1 MSDQANAAATATAG
15 YPEELELFLAGAWT
29 PAEGRK
35 TVAVHNPADASE
47 LARLPLATDDDVDA
61 AVAAAQAAW
70 PGWKEQLPEKRG
82 AVMRGAAALL
92 RERAAETATLATLEQ
107 GKARTEMLAEV
118 QLAAAILDWYA
129 EEGRRA
135 YGRVLTQRAPGT
147 RISVVRE
154 PVGVVAAFAP
164 WNFPVVNPVRKAAA
178 ALAAGC
184 TCVLKPA
191 EQTPASALA
200 VARALADAGLPEGAL
215 SVLFG
220 NPPQISK
227 RLLSSP
233 LVRAITFTGSTAVGR
248 QLAELASRHLQ
259 RTTMELGGHAP
270 AIVLEDADLDLAAA
284 HSAYAKLRNAGQ
296 ICVSPTR
303 FYVEEKAFDRFL
315 EVFTATVAT
324 LPVGPGMEE
333 STYVGPLA
341 HERRPAA
348 VASLVD
354 DALERGASAVCGG
367 KAPEGP
373 GWFYEPTVLVDVPEG
388 ARIMNEEPFGPV
400 ATVAAV
406 ADLEEALERAN
417 RLPFGLAAYAFSG
430 GLVNGRRLGEGLEAG
445 IVGLNTFA
453 VATPEAP
460 FGGVKESGHGSE
472 EGIEGLDGFL
482 STKTLHEA

>member
-1 MSDQANAAATATAG
+1 MSDQTTTAAATAA
-15 YPEELELFLAGAWT
+15 YPSELELFLAGAWT

-35 TVAVHNPADASE
+35 TVPVHNPADAGE
-47 LARLPLATDDDVDA
+47 LARLPLATDEDVDA

-70 PGWKEQLPEKRG
+70 KGWREQLPEQRG
-82 AVMRGAAALL
+82 AVLRGAAALL
-92 RERAAETATLATLEQ
+92 RERAGEVATLATLEQ
-107 GKARTEMLAEV
+107 GKPRTEMLGEV
-118 QLAAAILDWYA
+118 ELAAAILEWYA

-135 YGRVLTQRAPGT
+135 YGRVLTQRSPGS

-184 TCVLKPA
+184 TCVMKPA

-200 VARALADAGLPEGAL
+200 VARALADAGLPDGAL

-227 RLLSSP
+227 RLLGSP
-233 LVRAITFTGSTAVGR
+233 LVRAITFTGSTSVGR
-248 QLAELASRHLQ
+248 QLAELASRHVQ

-270 AIVLEDADLDLAAA
+270 VVVLDDADLDVAAA

-303 FYVEEKAFDRFL
+303 FYVQEKAFDRFL
-315 EVFTATVAT
+315 EVFAGTVGT
-324 LPVGPGMEE
+324 LPVGSGMEE
-333 STYVGPLA
+333 GTYVGPLA

-348 VASLVD
+348 VASLVE
-354 DALERGASAVCGG
+354 DALERGATAVCGARG
-367 KAPEGP
+367 PERE
-373 GWFYEPTVLVDVPEG
+373 GWFYEPTILVDVPES

-400 ATVAAV
+400 ATVTPV
-406 ADLEEALERAN
+406 ADLDEALEHAN
-417 RLPFGLAAYAFSG
+417 RLPYGLAAYAFSG
-430 GLVNGRRLGEGLEAG
+430 GLANGRRLGEGLEAG
-445 IVGLNTFA
+445 IVGLNTYA

-482 STKTLHEA
+482 ATKTLHEA

>member
-1 MSDQANAAATATAG
+1 MSDQASAPTAG
-15 YPEELELFLAGAWT
+15 AEYPGELELFLAGAWA

-35 TVAVHNPADASE
+35 TVPIHNPADASV
-47 LARLPLATDDDVDA
+47 LAQLPLATDDDVDA
-61 AVAAAQAAW
+61 AVNAAQAAW
-70 PGWKEQLPEKRG
+70 PGWREQLPEQRG
-82 AVMRGAAALL
+82 AVLRGAAALL
-92 RERAAETATLATLEQ
+92 RERCAEIATMATFEQ
-107 GKARTEMLAEV
+107 GKPRTEMLAEV
-118 QLAAAILDWYA
+118 ELAAAILEWYA
-129 EEGRRA
+129 EQGRRA

-200 VARALADAGLPEGAL
+200 VARALADAGLPQGAL
-215 SVLFG
+215 SVIFG

-248 QLAELASRHLQ
+248 QLAELASRHVQ

-270 AIVLEDADLDLAAA
+270 VIVLDDADLDLAAA

-303 FYVEEKAFDRFL
+303 FYVQEKAFDHFL
-315 EVFTATVAT
+315 EVFAATTAT

-333 STYVGPLA
+333 GTYVGPLA
-341 HERRPAA
+341 HERRPTA

-354 DALERGASAVCGG
+354 DALERGATAVCGG
-367 KAPEGP
+367 AAPERP
-373 GWFYEPTVLVDVPEG
+373 GWFYEPTILIDVPEA

-406 ADLEEALERAN
+406 ADLDEALERAN
-417 RLPFGLAAYAFSG
+417 RLPYGLAAYAFSG
-430 GLVNGRRLGEGLEAG
+430 GLRNGRRLGEGLEAG
-445 IVGLNTFA
+445 IVGLNTNA

-482 STKTLHEA
+482 ATKTLHEA